1 MVRNQFG
8 VLDVELHSTHEAVL
22 TPNTLRHLH
31 KNPIAREHF
40 TVTCTVTWLEKQV
53 IAGLWDVPVLKTQ
66 TCNWNHSNSFHE
78 LFWRHTTHFAQPSY
92 PRRSFFPPPP
102 HSSRLHLHCCTWSE
116 SKSINSIKLMCPI
129 NFLPEVNGIIDW
141 ATCVDEKTRS
151 FMWRCNTDECWASSV
166 ATSYQVVKHL
176 AFGLEGEHP

>member
-1 MVRNQFG
+1 MTFTVRILMVRNQFG

-92 PRRSFFPPPP
+92 PRRSFFPSPP
-102 HSSRLHLHCCTWSE
+102 SQLTAAFALLHLERVKIHQFNKTYVPYKFSPRGKRDNRLGDVCGW
-116 SKSINSIKLMCPI
+116 KDPI
-129 NFLPEVNGIIDW
+129 IHVEV
-141 ATCVDEKTRS
+141 
-151 FMWRCNTDECWASSV
+151 
-166 ATSYQVVKHL
+166 
-176 AFGLEGEHP
+176 